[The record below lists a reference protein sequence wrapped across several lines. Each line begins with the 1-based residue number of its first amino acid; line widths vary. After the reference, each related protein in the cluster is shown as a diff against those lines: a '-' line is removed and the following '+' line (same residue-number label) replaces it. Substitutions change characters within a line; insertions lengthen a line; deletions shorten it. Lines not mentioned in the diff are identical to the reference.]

1 MILAPQIDFMKRIVI
16 CIVLLAFYLGSI
28 AQDPTLKE
36 IQKESERKSVKDTTS
51 GWKKGGVISVN
62 IGQGSSHNWAA
73 GAEKFSFSTA
83 SYLSLFANKT
93 EGNFYWNNALDL
105 GYAIQ
110 NTHSVGSRK
119 TDDKI
124 DFFTKMG
131 RYISNTVSVAG
142 VINFRSQFTNGYDY
156 NYLGKGLRRR
166 TSSFLAPAYLI
177 IAPGIDWHPKE
188 SFSLFFS
195 PVSVRMVIVAND
207 PKSYFYQG
215 GVIPGGGF
223 EVPLSVLYS
232 VDPQRKIRTELGGF
246 LSANFNK
253 EVIKNVTFK
262 SRLDLYSNYL
272 KSSRFTV
279 TGPDQVQVI
288 KTKSSPEKI
297 DVFWSNLIAMKV
309 NKFLNVTYNLDL
321 IYDDD
326 VRQFGPNRSSAAAQL
341 RSLLAVGFSVKF

>member
-1 MILAPQIDFMKRIVI
+1 MLLSFLA
-16 CIVLLAFYLGSI
+16 LGI
-28 AQDPTLKE
+28 FLNAVAQDPALSE
-36 IQKESERKSVKDTTS
+36 IKKESERKLAIDTSS
-51 GWKKGGVISVN
+51 GWRKGGVISLN

-83 SYLSLFANKT
+83 STVSLFANKRS
-93 EGNFYWNNALDL
+93 GKVYWNNNLDL
-105 GYAIQ
+105 GYAIV

-124 DFFTKMG
+124 DFFSKAG
-131 RYISNTVSVAG
+131 RDISSTFSIAG
-142 VINFRSQFTNGYDY
+142 VVNLRSQFTNGYDY
-156 NYLGKGLRRR
+156 DYLAKGLRRR
-166 TSSFLAPAYLI
+166 TSSFFSPAYLI
-177 IAPGIDWHPKE
+177 IAPGVDWHPKE
-188 SFSLFFS
+188 YFSIFLS

-207 PKSYFYQG
+207 PKSYYYTEG
-215 GVIPGGGF
+215 AIPTGGF
-223 EVPLSVLYS
+223 EVPLSVLYG

-253 EVIKNVTFK
+253 EVVKNISYK

-279 TGPDQVQVI
+279 TGPDQVQTF
-288 KTKSSPEKI
+288 KTDQAPEKI
-297 DVFWSNLIAMKV
+297 DIFWSNLIAMKV
-309 NKFLNVTYNLDL
+309 NRFLNVTYSFDL